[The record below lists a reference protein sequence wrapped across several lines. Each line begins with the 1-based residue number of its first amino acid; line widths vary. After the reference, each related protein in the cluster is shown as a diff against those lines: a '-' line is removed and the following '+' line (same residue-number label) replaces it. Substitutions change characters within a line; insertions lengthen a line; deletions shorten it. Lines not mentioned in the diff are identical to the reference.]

1 MCDFFCKLDEVEDER
16 DEFEQKVNI
25 LTSQKKILIDD
36 QKRIN
41 CTDSEVDPCS
51 NDKILDR
58 NARTYRNA
66 VADVCC
72 VPKATCSTMT
82 DNACGSPGKI
92 NDPTKNNET
101 CAGKTC
107 DDSDIATC
115 CRNNPASSSG
125 SSGSGS
131 TTGGGSGSTT
141 GGGSGST
148 TGGGSGS
155 TTGGGGVT
163 TQAPCSSSAAAP
175 LGCGAPKVIDST
187 KMCES
192 SPCATTDKTTCCV
205 TPPRCS
211 PGMSPAMCSPDY
223 FNVVNKDSYCPNM
236 SCSGTPSR
244 DVCCTPSPS
253 YTGQVLG
260 SGFTGSMYPK
270 RIKGK
275 TCFRYFFSLFIILLT
290 FIILRLVS
298 RKIYFR

>member
-1 MCDFFCKLDEVEDER
+1 MCDFFCNLDEVEDER
-16 DEFEQKVNI
+16 DKLEEKVDI
-25 LTSQKKILIDD
+25 LTSQKKNLQDL

-41 CTDSEVDPCS
+41 CTDSEVNPCS

-66 VADVCC
+66 AADVCC
-72 VPKATCSTMT
+72 VPKAKCSTMT
-82 DNACGSPGKI
+82 DNACGSPSKI
-92 NDPTKNNET
+92 NDPTKNNDT

-107 DDSDIATC
+107 GDSDIPTC
-115 CRNNPASSSG
+115 CKDNPASSSG
-125 SSGSGS
+125 SS
-131 TTGGGSGSTT
+131 
-141 GGGSGST
+141 
-148 TGGGSGS
+148 GSGS

-163 TQAPCSSSAAAP
+163 TQAPCSSAAAP
-175 LGCGAPKVIDST
+175 QGCGAPKVIDST
-187 KMCES
+187 KMCVS
-192 SPCATTDKTTCCV
+192 SPCATTDKTTCCA

-211 PGMSPAMCSPDY
+211 PGMTPAMCSPNY
-223 FNVVNKDSYCPNM
+223 FNVVNRDSYCPNM
-236 SCSGTPSR
+236 TCSGTPSR

-290 FIILRLVS
+290 FIILRFVS
-298 RKIYFR
+298 RKIYF